1 MSEVSP
7 KEHLFSLLLVF
18 LDGYPVGVW
27 CIFSDETCTDEHS
40 VLPARRVDDI
50 DGQAVE
56 SFTVP
61 VEFIK
66 YVNLLEVLLHTR
78 AETWEH
84 SSSTSQSDIGD

>member
-27 CIFSDETCTDEHS
+27 CIFSDETCTNEHS
-40 VLPARRVDDI
+40 VLSARRIDDI
-50 DGQAVE
+50 DGEAVKAF
-56 SFTVP
+56 SVP

-66 YVNLLEVLLHTR
+66 YINLLEVLLHSR

-84 SSSTSQSDIGD
+84 SSTTSKSDIGD

>member
-18 LDGYPVGVW
+18 LDGYPVRVW
-27 CIFSDETCTDEHS
+27 CIFSDETCADEHS
-40 VLPARRVDDI
+40 VLPARRVDDV

-56 SFTVP
+56 SLTVP

-78 AETWEH
+78 AETREH
-84 SSSTSQSDIGD
+84 SGTTSQSDIGD